1 MPLEVFT
8 FSPSNHFRKDSIQKY
23 IETDGQEAKERKGK
37 QRKGKERKGKEKKG
51 KQKETKKFPCVI
63 EFKCSL

>member
-8 FSPSNHFRKDSIQKY
+8 FLPSNDFRKDSIQKY

-37 QRKGKERKGKEKKG
+37 EGKGKERKGKERKGKQRKR
-51 KQKETKKFPCVI
+51 KESKRRRKIF
-63 EFKCSL
+63 LL